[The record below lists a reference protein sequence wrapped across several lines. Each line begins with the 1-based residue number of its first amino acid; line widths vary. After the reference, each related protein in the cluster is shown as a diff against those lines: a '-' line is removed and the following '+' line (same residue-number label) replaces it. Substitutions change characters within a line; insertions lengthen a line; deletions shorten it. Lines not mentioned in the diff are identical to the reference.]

1 MMLKRICDFLAF
13 AAELAVIVGHYIWR
27 KKAFFIFMVIAIF
40 DTIMFLILSSTAM
53 RPPESANEWAH
64 ILANTFHLN
73 LMGILT

>member
-13 AAELAVIVGHYIWR
+13 VAELAEIVAYYIWR

-40 DTIMFLILSSTAM
+40 DTIMFLILSSTIM
-53 RPPESANEWAH
+53 RPPESANEWAQ

-73 LMGILT
+73 LMGALA

>member
-13 AAELAVIVGHYIWR
+13 VAELAEIVAYYIWR

-40 DTIMFLILSSTAM
+40 DTIMFLILSSTVM
-53 RPPESANEWAH
+53 RPPESANEWAQ

-73 LMGILT
+73 LMGALA